1 MKQLIIIFALS
12 VSFVMVSCDWGKKT
26 FSRYMIVNDSDH
38 EVILKSFDRESQT
51 LQKTIQLLNKGD
63 VWEFEKFETS
73 EPGGG
78 IIPPEYFFEG
88 DSILVEFDAE
98 RVLIYMGTYSERNI
112 LYENNYDLKM
122 MDDTNTVSR
131 YYFTEADYENAE
143 EIGG

>member
-73 EPGGG
+73 EPGVASYHQNIFLKG
-78 IIPPEYFFEG
+78 ILF
-88 DSILVEFDAE
+88 L
-98 RVLIYMGTYSERNI
+98 
-112 LYENNYDLKM
+112 
-122 MDDTNTVSR
+122 
-131 YYFTEADYENAE
+131 
-143 EIGG
+143 